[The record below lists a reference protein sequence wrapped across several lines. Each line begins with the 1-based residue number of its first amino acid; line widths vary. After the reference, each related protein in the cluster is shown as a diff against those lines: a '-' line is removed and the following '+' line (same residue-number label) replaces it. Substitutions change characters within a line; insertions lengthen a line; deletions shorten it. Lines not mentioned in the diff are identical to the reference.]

1 MSPVQRLVAA
11 GLVLAAGTIIV
22 LAGLVIN
29 DLTREADLHRAAIAA
44 QEVKDHL
51 ETLRLEINEVRNAAR
66 LVALTGDA
74 EAAAVI
80 RERDPRMDADL
91 AFLRERA
98 SEDAALPTLAQLEQA
113 TRLLAMHA
121 QSVASLRKQRGEQ
134 AALDAARDAER
145 LADDAQGALT
155 ASLDAETQR
164 INDRTLARLA
174 VDNSLRRYV
183 AWFVMAS
190 MAGLAALFVA
200 FRRAQRR
207 ERDAR
212 RRIEWLAHYDV
223 LTGLP
228 NRALLADRLEQ
239 ETARARRTGERFAVL
254 VFDLDGFKAVNDT
267 WGHTAGDRLLAMAA
281 ERMRRSLRASDTVGR
296 VGGDEFLALLPQTS
310 EQGAMEAAEK
320 LRLAIDAPFLLES
333 GEARVGVSIGI
344 AVHGVHGEDSEALQR
359 AADTALYDAKREGK
373 NRACVASAPKG
384 ARGTPLAL
392 REPL

>member
-1 MSPVQRLVAA
+1 MSPAQRLVTA
-11 GLVLAAGTIIV
+11 GLALAAGTIFV
-22 LAGLVIN
+22 LAGLVTN
-29 DLTREADLHRAAIAA
+29 DLSREADLHRAAIAA
-44 QEVKDHL
+44 QEVKDRL
-51 ETLRLEINEVRNAAR
+51 ETLRLGLNEVRNAAR
-66 LVALTGDA
+66 LVALTGDR
-74 EAAAVI
+74 EAVAII
-80 RERDPRMDADL
+80 RKRSPEMERDL

-98 SEDAALPTLAQLEQA
+98 ELDSALPTLAQLEQA
-113 TRLLAMHA
+113 TRLVAMHA
-121 QSVASLRKQRGEQ
+121 ESVPTLRAQRGEQ
-134 AALDAARDAER
+134 AALEAARESER
-145 LADDAQGALT
+145 LADEAELALA

-164 INDRTLARLA
+164 INDRTLARLR
-174 VDNSLRRYV
+174 VDESLRRYV
-183 AWFVMAS
+183 AWFVVAS

-200 FRRAQRR
+200 FRRAQKR

-239 ETARARRTGERFAVL
+239 EVARARRTGERFAVL

-267 WGHTAGDRLLAMAA
+267 WGHAAGDRLLALAA

-310 EQGAMEAAEK
+310 EEGAVEAAEK
-320 LRLAIDAPFLLES
+320 LRLAIDAPFHLES

-344 AVHGVHGEDSEALQR
+344 AVHGQHGEDSESLQR
-359 AADTALYDAKREGK
+359 AADAALYDAKREGK
-373 NRACVASAPKG
+373 NRSRVASVPSG
-384 ARGTPLAL
+384 ARGTPLAV

>member
-1 MSPVQRLVAA
+1 MSPAQRLVAA
-11 GLVLAAGTIIV
+11 GLALAAGTIVV

-29 DLTREADLHRAAIAA
+29 DLSREADLHRAAIAA
-44 QEVKDHL
+44 QDVKDHL
-51 ETLRLEINEVRNAAR
+51 EVLRLELNEVRNAAR
-66 LVALTGDA
+66 LVALTGDR
-74 EAAAVI
+74 EATAVI
-80 RERDPRMDADL
+80 NARGPGMDANLD
-91 AFLRERA
+91 FLRDRA
-98 SEDAALPTLAQLEQA
+98 AQDAALPTLAQLEQA
-113 TRLLAMHA
+113 TRLLAIHA
-121 QSVASLRKQRGEQ
+121 RSVPALRTQRGQQ
-134 AALDAARDAER
+134 AALDAAREAER
-145 LADDAQGALT
+145 LADEAEVALA

-164 INDRTLARLA
+164 INDRTLARLR
-174 VDNSLRRYV
+174 VDESLRRYV
-183 AWFVMAS
+183 AWFVAAS

-200 FRRAQRR
+200 FRRAQQR
-207 ERDAR
+207 ERAAR

-239 ETARARRTGERFAVL
+239 EAARARRTGERFAVL

-267 WGHTAGDRLLAMAA
+267 WGHAAGDRLLAMAA

-310 EQGAMEAAEK
+310 VDGAQEAAEK

-344 AVHGVHGEDSEALQR
+344 AVHGEHGEDSESLQR
-359 AADTALYDAKREGK
+359 AADAALYDAKRDGR
-373 NRACVASAPKG
+373 NRACVASVPAG
-384 ARGTPLAL
+384 ARGTPLAV